1 MKKIAVINDISGFGR
16 CSLTAALP
24 VISAM
29 GIECC
34 PLPSAVLSNQ
44 TGYESYLCRDC
55 TDLMDGFINE
65 WKKLDV
71 HFDAIL
77 TGYAASAEQIEKM
90 RHFISAFMDEDTVFV
105 CDPVMADD
113 GKIYAT
119 YNEAMCE
126 KVCDLAK
133 HANIIT
139 PNLTE
144 LAVLTGENYEKL
156 LHADFDTV
164 GAAAKTLLSDT
175 LHTVIVTGIRKGDS
189 VTNLVVT
196 ENAAVPVTSKAVGG
210 SYSGTG
216 DLFSS
221 VICGGAVKGM
231 DIIAAVRLAGNFIS
245 RAVSDTYA
253 EQTDRNDGV
262 NFQKYLEMII

>member
-44 TGYESYLCRDC
+44 TGFESYLCRDC
-55 TDLMDGFINE
+55 TDLMDGFTDE
-65 WKKLDV
+65 WEKLGV
-71 HFDAIL
+71 HFDAVL
-77 TGYAASAEQIEKM
+77 TGYAASADQLEKM
-90 RHFISAFMDEDTVFV
+90 RHFISEFMKEDTLFV

-113 GKIYAT
+113 GKIYPT
-119 YNEAMCE
+119 YNEEMCE

-144 LAVLTGENYEKL
+144 LAILTGEDYNTLNSLEAIGK
-156 LHADFDTV
+156 
-164 GAAAKTLLSDT
+164 AAKTLIT
-175 LHTVIVTGIRKGDS
+175 YPLHTVIVTGIREGDS
-189 VTNLVVT
+189 ATNLVVT
-196 ENAAVPVTSKAVGG
+196 ADEITPVTNIMYGG

-221 VICGGAVKGM
+221 VVCGGVVKGL
-231 DIIAAVRLAGNFIS
+231 DIISAVRLASDFIS
-245 RAVSDTYA
+245 HAVCDTFA
-253 EQTDRNDGV
+253 EQTDRNYGV
-262 NFQKYLEMII
+262 NFQKFIGMLI